1 MTQIMNPPPLP
12 ELTRSSS
19 VAGPG
24 DWRQRLAQITEM
36 MREMSLQDDP
46 QAMVRRYGERM
57 RNLMPSD
64 AWLAMSR
71 RGLEAPWYRI
81 TRSSL
86 WAEAIDPWKQKERL
100 PLLKGGLLGELLY
113 GDEPRIIDDIAL
125 LLKTDDPALEY
136 LRVSDR

>member
-12 ELTRSSS
+12 ELTKSSS
-19 VAGPG
+19 VASPA
-24 DWRQRLAQITEM
+24 DWRQRLAEITEM

-46 QAMVRRYGERM
+46 QAMVRRYSERV

-64 AWLAMSR
+64 GWLSLSR

-86 WAEAIDPWKQKERL
+86 WAEAIDPWRQK
-100 PLLKGGLLGELLY
+100 
-113 GDEPRIIDDIAL
+113 DACH
-125 LLKTDDPALEY
+125 
-136 LRVSDR
+136 S